1 MGIWTA
7 SLKAKL
13 PDLIKRGRLRVVLP
27 DGDAFETGPDET
39 PHLTVRVHEPRWMR
53 RILTDPAMQLG
64 EAWMAGGL
72 TVEDGDIYDLLDLIW
87 LNLSQRPTS
96 TSWTLGGR
104 ILNGMRL
111 ALRRARQLNDARKA
125 RRNISRHYDIGN
137 DLYRLFL
144 DTDMQY
150 SCAYFPEPDISLD
163 EAQRLKREHIAR
175 KLCLQPGQSVLD
187 IGCGWGGLALHMA
200 QQAGVS
206 VEGITLSEQQIAI
219 ARQRAATTGL
229 SGTVDFRL
237 VDYRKLAEPY
247 DRVVSVGMLEH
258 VGLPQ
263 FETYFEQV
271 AKLLKQDGVALI
283 HTIGRP
289 HGPGITNPWIARHI
303 FPGGYIPALS
313 ELMPAIEKAG
323 LTVLDVE
330 ILRLHYAET
339 LKAWRARFLAH
350 ADRAREMYD
359 ETFVRM
365 WDFYLA
371 ASEVSFRYGEHVV
384 FQIQLGHSQTAAPLT
399 RDYLYAGG
407 EVAAARPRL
416 SRIG

>member
-1 MGIWTA
+1 MGLWTA
-7 SLKAKL
+7 SLKGKL
-13 PDLIKRGRLRVVLP
+13 PDLIKRGHIRVILP
-27 DGDAFETGPDET
+27 DGDIAEAGQGDT
-39 PHLTVRVHEPRWMR
+39 PQVTVRVHETRWLR
-53 RILTDPAMQLG
+53 RILTDPAMQFG
-64 EAWMAGGL
+64 EAYMAGGL

-87 LNLSQRPTS
+87 LNLAAQPKAAG
-96 TSWTLGGR
+96 WTLGGR

-111 ALRRARQLNDARKA
+111 ALRRMRQLNDARKA
-125 RRNISRHYDIGN
+125 KRNISRHYDIGN

-144 DTDMQY
+144 DSDMQY
-150 SCAYFPEPDISLD
+150 SCAYFPHPDIGLD
-163 EAQRLKREHIAR
+163 EAQRLKRDHIAH
-175 KLCLQPGQSVLD
+175 KLCLKPGQSVLD

-200 QQAGVS
+200 THEGVS
-206 VEGITLSEQQIAI
+206 VDGITLSQEQIAI
-219 ARQRAATTGL
+219 ARQRVQAAGL
-229 SGTVDFRL
+229 SNAVDFRL
-237 VDYRKLAEPY
+237 IDYRKLSQPY
-247 DRVVSVGMLEH
+247 DRIVSVGMLEH

-271 AKLLKQDGVALI
+271 AKLLKRDGVALI

-339 LKAWRARFLAH
+339 LKAWRDRFLAH
-350 ADRAREMYD
+350 ADKAREMYD

-384 FQIQLGHSQTAAPLT
+384 FQIQLGHNQTAVPLT
-399 RDYLYAGG
+399 RDYLYADGT
-407 EVAAARPRL
+407 VAVERPRL
-416 SRIG
+416 RSA